1 MKLNDLLKQK
11 KSSVLNHWL
20 NALLESYSLDAK
32 RFFTKQKDQ
41 FANPVG
47 TTLSR
52 ELDRLY
58 DLFLLEWDTNQL
70 SSVLENIIRLRAVQ
84 DFTPSQALSFIFDL
98 KTIIKT
104 ELKKE
109 IKNHD
114 LQEEILEKELEIDRL
129 ALLGFDVYSNCRQR
143 LYEIRVKEVK
153 NQISGFMR
161 KSGINFDLPLPKHEF
176 ADPEPKQEVNKVV
189 VDDQ

>member
-1 MKLNDLLKQK
+1 MKLNDLLEKK
-11 KSSVLNHWL
+11 KSAVLKAWL
-20 NALLESYSLDAK
+20 NSLLESYSPDAR

-47 TTLSR
+47 TTLKR
-52 ELDRLY
+52 ELGRLY
-58 DLFLLEWDTNQL
+58 DLFLQEWDANQI
-70 SSVLENIIRLRAVQ
+70 SSVLDNIVRLRAIQ
-84 DFTPSQALSFIFDL
+84 DFIPSQALSFIFDL
-98 KTIIKT
+98 KTIIRE

-109 IKNHD
+109 INNQS
-114 LQEEILEKELEIDRL
+114 LQDEVSEMEIRIDRL

-143 LYEIRVKEVK
+143 LYEIRVNEVK

-161 KSGINFDLPLPKHEF
+161 KSGINFDLPLPG
-176 ADPEPKQEVNKVV
+176 PEQELNKVI